1 MLIISLDVM
10 TPIIHNNAHNRY
22 IPTTAIIFTDIF
34 SRDWCISR
42 QLWWGHQIP
51 MWKVTTKKEKSS
63 ADDNV
68 VLTKNFVLDDDGC
81 LWVYGQDEKEAI
93 HQSELIMKCS
103 DVSVTRVS
111 IVTIRYINKTT
122 WFTLKSA
129 SLERIFN
136 LQAVYVL
143 TNTMFLLCISKNE
156 NLILG

>member
-51 MWKVTTKKEKSS
+51 MWKVTTKTEKSS

-111 IVTIRYINKTT
+111 IVTIRYK
-122 WFTLKSA
+122 
-129 SLERIFN
+129 
-136 LQAVYVL
+136 YVL